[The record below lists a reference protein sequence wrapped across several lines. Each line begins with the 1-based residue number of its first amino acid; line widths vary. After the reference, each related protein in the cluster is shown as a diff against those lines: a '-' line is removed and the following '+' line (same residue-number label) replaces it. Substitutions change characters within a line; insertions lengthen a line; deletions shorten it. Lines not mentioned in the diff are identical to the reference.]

1 MLDTLFFTMLYI
13 KGKDNMENR
22 LPLTKIGEKEFDR
35 LTFDSEIL
43 ALVFF
48 GVRRCKVCQQQIPII
63 ENLAYEYKK
72 KINTF
77 WVDVDKYKPL
87 FLRFKLHGVPNI
99 LIFSDG
105 EVKERIRGL
114 NSKELFIQIINKYGI

>member
-1 MLDTLFFTMLYI
+1 MLYI

>member
-114 NSKELFIQIINKYGI
+114 NSKELL